1 MRPSRRWVYMCP
13 PGSTLRASPPP
24 CSPFLN
30 PLCRVNCDDTLN
42 INNLVKIHALIDCS
56 TNNTHI
62 PHQSAPSYFADPSRR
77 PFLRLHTSADT
88 SSATSRNETDLLSG
102 ASATAASR
110 RLTNVLVVT
119 SSVGMIH
126 RVHAHTAHLRP
137 LIALHSELVVRT
149 TRLQHRLVHAASA
162 GHDSHHATAATRY
175 NQHKER
181 KAYLEETVFL
191 MPEGRRMNVMLRSS
205 E

>member
-1 MRPSRRWVYMCP
+1 MLWDLME
-13 PGSTLRASPPP
+13 GEESTVLVPCRA
-24 CSPFLN
+24 
-30 PLCRVNCDDTLN
+30 
-42 INNLVKIHALIDCS
+42 CS
-56 TNNTHI
+56 TNN
-62 PHQSAPSYFADPSRR
+62 PSTPTTALLLCSLRS
-77 PFLRLHTSADT
+77 FLRLHTSTNT
-88 SSATSRNETDLLSG
+88 SSATSSNETDLLSG

-119 SSVGMIH
+119 SSVRVIH

-162 GHDSHHATAATRY
+162 SHDSHHATAATRY

-205 E
+205 EWPITVT

>member
-1 MRPSRRWVYMCP
+1 MRHSLLTHQIHSCNSKLYLFTNTPLHANSKTFKPIISSRR
-13 PGSTLRASPPP
+13 S
-24 CSPFLN
+24 
-30 PLCRVNCDDTLN
+30 
-42 INNLVKIHALIDCS
+42 
-56 TNNTHI
+56 
-62 PHQSAPSYFADPSRR
+62 
-77 PFLRLHTSADT
+77 FLRLHTSADT

-102 ASATAASR
+102 ARATAASR

-119 SSVGMIH
+119 SSVGVIH

-175 NQHKER
+175 NKPKREE
-181 KAYLEETVFL
+181 KTYLDETVFL